1 MFVNVNTDSGAT
13 SDDKTSCCSEER
25 KHQHQNS
32 AINIKLFGSA
42 APEGEFRT
50 GITSE

>member
-25 KHQHQNS
+25 KHQHQNGR
-32 AINIKLFGSA
+32 LFGSA